1 MSAQAKAYGVEI
13 IDGRVTACTQ
23 GSDGF
28 RLQTTAGTFAA
39 RAVVLATGVDVT
51 PPEMDGLETAIARGF
66 IRYCPVCDGYEAIGS
81 RIGVLGG
88 RSGSIE
94 EAHFLLT
101 FSEDVTYLP
110 MPDAP
115 PLDGVQLRRAREAG
129 IRIAR
134 GSCAGL
140 ALREDAIEV
149 RLSSGDTL
157 IFDTIYPC
165 LGSQPRSS
173 LAQTLGAR
181 ISKDGELI
189 TDARL
194 ATNVAGLY
202 AVGDVL
208 HGLDQVASAC
218 GQAAI
223 AAAAIHNALR
233 ERDRSR

>member
-1 MSAQAKAYGVEI
+1 MV
-13 IDGRVTACTQ
+13 
-23 GSDGF
+23 
-28 RLQTTAGTFAA
+28 
-39 RAVVLATGVDVT
+39 
-51 PPEMDGLETAIARGF
+51 RG
-66 IRYCPVCDGYEAIGS
+66 
-81 RIGVLGG
+81 GVLGG

-165 LGSQPRSS
+165 RITTTKQPCPN
-173 LAQTLGAR
+173 AR
-181 ISKDGELI
+181 CTHLEDGELI
-189 TDARL
+189 DARL

-218 GQAAI
+218 AQAAI